1 MSKEQ
6 IMNKKLKQ
14 LHNINKAMQSA
25 LHPGIKQLWMDKFH
39 QIVLNFAEQIRDR
52 KPIEGD
58 KQCQKMSK
66 YNLVFY

>member
-1 MSKEQ
+1 MNKEQ

-39 QIVLNFAEQIRDR
+39 ELVLNFVIC
-52 KPIEGD
+52 IL
-58 KQCQKMSK
+58 KQQVDTWKK
-66 YNLVFY
+66 LEKLRYKKIIL

>member
-1 MSKEQ
+1 
-6 IMNKKLKQ
+6 MNKKIKQ

-39 QIVLNFAEQIRDR
+39 QLVLNFAEQIRDR

-58 KQCQKMSK
+58 K
-66 YNLVFY
+66 L

>member
-39 QIVLNFAEQIRDR
+39 ELVLNFATQIRDR
-52 KPIEGD
+52 KPIEE
-58 KQCQKMSK
+58 
-66 YNLVFY
+66 NRL